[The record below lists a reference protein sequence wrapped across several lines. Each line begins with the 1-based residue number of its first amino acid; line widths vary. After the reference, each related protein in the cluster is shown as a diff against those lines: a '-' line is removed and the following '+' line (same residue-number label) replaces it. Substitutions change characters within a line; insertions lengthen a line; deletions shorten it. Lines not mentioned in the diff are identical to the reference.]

1 MKKLFILGAA
11 LFVSAC
17 TPPQQQTDQCMRVEL
32 FNSCLKNAPIGPNS
46 IYNSNDWEEVIER
59 CDTISY
65 WQSQRKA
72 EQITKEC
79 LPS

>member
-11 LFVSAC
+11 LFISAC
-17 TPPQQQTDQCMRVEL
+17 TPPQQTDQCMRVEL
-32 FNSCLKNAPIGPNS
+32 FTSCLKNAPAGPNS
-46 IYNSNDWEEVIER
+46 VHNSNDWEEVVIA
-59 CDTISY
+59 CDSVSY
-65 WQSQRKA
+65 GQSQRKA